1 MVPRVE
7 NIAYIEK
14 IAKNSKKNDNFGEKN
29 NNMHKS
35 GKKESHAERGSLDFN
50 KKLKK
55 IRFSGYFH
63 TFIGLICL
71 GLKHINKS
79 A

>member
-14 IAKNSKKNDNFGEKN
+14 IAKDTKK
-29 NNMHKS
+29 MTIV
-35 GKKESHAERGSLDFN
+35 GKKYRNAQIWKKKSHAERGSLAVN
-50 KKLKK
+50 KKLQKF
-55 IRFSGYFH
+55 RFSGYFI

-71 GLKHINKS
+71 GLKHINIS